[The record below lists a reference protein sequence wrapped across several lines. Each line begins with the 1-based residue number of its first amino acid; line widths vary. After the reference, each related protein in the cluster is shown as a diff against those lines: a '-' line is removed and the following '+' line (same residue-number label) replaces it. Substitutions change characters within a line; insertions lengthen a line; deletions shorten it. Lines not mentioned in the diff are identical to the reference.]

1 MRLTRWQRPELSV
14 WAPFTRLS
22 TLRDEIDR
30 LFDSPLSALSET
42 TQPFLS
48 GWLPAVDFFE
58 DKDNFVVKAELP
70 GMKKEEI
77 EIALHDGVLSLS
89 GERKADEKYE
99 SAQACRS
106 ERFLGRFQ
114 RTLALPT
121 AVDADKVQ
129 ATYKDGILTVTLPKA
144 EEAKPKQIE
153 VTAK

>member
-1 MRLTRWQRPELSV
+1 MALIRWQRPETARWDPFRQLSS
-14 WAPFTRLS
+14 LHN
-22 TLRDEIDR
+22 EIDR
-30 LFDSPLSALSET
+30 LFEAPLSALT
-42 TQPFLS
+42 AGLQPFTS
-48 GWLPAVDFFE
+48 GWSPALDLHE
-58 DKDNFVVKAELP
+58 DKDNFTVRAELP

-77 EIALHDGVLSLS
+77 EISLHDGVLSLS

-114 RTLALPT
+114 RTLALP
-121 AVDADKVQ
+121 AEVVADKVH

-153 VTAK
+153 VTVK